1 MTTEPLYSDIQ
12 HPIPP
17 DRKDYLFTIV
27 DREEYDFDTVDGNHL
42 YSGFLDVY
50 DEYKEQIRLKMEKGK
65 LEKILR
71 TERRQ
76 QMRRKDDDDKR

>member
-1 MTTEPLYSDIQ
+1 M
-12 HPIPP
+12 
-17 DRKDYLFTIV
+17 
-27 DREEYDFDTVDGNHL
+27 DGNHL